1 MFEFQNKER
10 NWDGNKRGSLMTPS
24 KEDFKDGKFDIQTFL
39 ACYVNYYN
47 SRKLRKDKLSSI
59 AGNVEVQEVK

>member
-47 SRKLRKDKLSSI
+47 SRKLRKANCRQLQVMSKSRR
-59 AGNVEVQEVK
+59 

>member
-1 MFEFQNKER
+1 
-10 NWDGNKRGSLMTPS
+10 MTPTP
-24 KEDFKDGKFDIQTFL
+24 EDFKDGKFDIQTFL

-47 SRKLRKDKLSSI
+47 SRKLRKDKLPSI